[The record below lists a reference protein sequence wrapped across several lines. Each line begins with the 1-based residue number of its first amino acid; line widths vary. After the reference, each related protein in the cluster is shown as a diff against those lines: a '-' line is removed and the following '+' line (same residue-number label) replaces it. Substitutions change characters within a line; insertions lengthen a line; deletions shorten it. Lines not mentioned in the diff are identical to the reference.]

1 MFPIM
6 ISALGSG
13 FILSMAEAN
22 RVCPHLC
29 YCFTSYLHLS
39 GFVDYM
45 IPFQCNIANATGTVP
60 VAKGNPARRCG
71 EDPYLNRPANPANCT
86 VGARTPIYW
95 FQFEGNNV
103 CRLLFCQRIC
113 AVLITFALNPNDSLT
128 FSFSRMRRRHRY
140 ILTCMGGKMAHR
152 LTYSV
157 QSHSEQIR
165 TLRSRLPS
173 RQPQ

>member
-1 MFPIM
+1 
-6 ISALGSG
+6 
-13 FILSMAEAN
+13 
-22 RVCPHLC
+22 
-29 YCFTSYLHLS
+29 
-39 GFVDYM
+39 M

-103 CRLLFCQRIC
+103 CRLFCQRIC

-128 FSFSRMRRRHRY
+128 SLDFQFFEDATTPPLYTDLYGWQDGAQTDIFR
-140 ILTCMGGKMAHR
+140 
-152 LTYSV
+152 SV
-157 QSHSEQIR
+157 AFGTDPNSTVTSSLASTAMTSSSPPAGTTSSGSTTPTSNSPLSSQ
-165 TLRSRLPS
+165 LP
-173 RQPQ
+173 PNGVW